1 MKRWDNAK
9 MPDGSLLLPTLLSY
23 DFLHPTYQLLLSA
36 AVVYVGAGNISNP
49 WTGKKTHLSVPLV
62 T

>member
-23 DFLHPTYQLLLSA
+23 DFLHPTYQLLLSTA
-36 AVVYVGAGNISNP
+36 AVYVGCGEY
-49 WTGKKTHLSVPLV
+49 L
-62 T
+62 